1 MQIKN
6 FEIRNYR
13 TLESLDLEF
22 PSFYTAICGRNDAG
36 KTNVVRA
43 LRALMKQ
50 DDPYGYRA
58 EQELSLKDDF
68 PKWSAVDS
76 NTRRITISLSIVVAP
91 DSDAGL
97 YQFLVTHLA
106 LQQDTQPLTMKVLLA
121 YTVDEGE
128 GEEQVSVSVAG
139 REYSGLP
146 AQEVLNKLQT
156 SNTVLFYNSTELDPR
171 LQFGR
176 GFGGF
181 FRELAGEYSSELR
194 TIKDTINKRL
204 RKVAKGQQKQLT
216 ELLGRLEGKYRA
228 ALSVPAYDFDY
239 LPFNLTLS
247 DGKVDVALNDWGSGT
262 RNRTLILLTLFRAR
276 QISQAGTSA
285 SKVTPILVIE
295 EPESFLHPSAQAE
308 FGRILQDLAEEF
320 KVQVITTTHSPYLLS
335 QERPDSNILL
345 DREEYYHQ
353 LRKTYRVDVSGDN
366 WMEPFGLAL
375 GISGQEFRPWREL
388 FFSRADSL
396 LLVEGETD
404 REYFEM
410 LRDRV
415 HGAGQLNFPGEIFA
429 YCGKGTLKHTILL
442 KFIRDRYKQFFVT
455 FDLDALAEVE
465 KSLQALGLEL
475 NKHYFPLG
483 VDAAGKKDI
492 EGLLPDEVKTAVR
505 AGNPGLVDQAVNGS
519 PDERRIAKYELK
531 RLYLAEFKA
540 RATPGPIYYGE
551 FYKCT
556 KLINKAMTTE

>member
-276 QISQAGTSA
+276 QI
-285 SKVTPILVIE
+285 
-295 EPESFLHPSAQAE
+295 EP
-308 FGRILQDLAEEF
+308 GW
-320 KVQVITTTHSPYLLS
+320 
-335 QERPDSNILL
+335 
-345 DREEYYHQ
+345 
-353 LRKTYRVDVSGDN
+353 DVS
-366 WMEPFGLAL
+366 L
-375 GISGQEFRPWREL
+375 
-388 FFSRADSL
+388 
-396 LLVEGETD
+396 
-404 REYFEM
+404 
-410 LRDRV
+410 
-415 HGAGQLNFPGEIFA
+415 
-429 YCGKGTLKHTILL
+429 KGYSNTGH
-442 KFIRDRYKQFFVT
+442 
-455 FDLDALAEVE
+455 
-465 KSLQALGLEL
+465 
-475 NKHYFPLG
+475 
-483 VDAAGKKDI
+483 
-492 EGLLPDEVKTAVR
+492 
-505 AGNPGLVDQAVNGS
+505 
-519 PDERRIAKYELK
+519 
-531 RLYLAEFKA
+531 
-540 RATPGPIYYGE
+540 
-551 FYKCT
+551 
-556 KLINKAMTTE
+556 